1 MTTSLSDA
9 LEVDQL
15 FDQFRDFDGESGYL
29 EVIPETL
36 ACVRE
41 GAVEL
46 LREALEKP
54 AYDMLFERRADQ
66 AFPIGL
72 TLVSGMLMH
81 CAWEG
86 GLPLEEGYLISGKYI
101 QASFEMT
108 DVSELIE
115 ALHMMH
121 IEFAEK
127 VREKKTHISENS
139 VVHKCAGYITVH
151 ASQKINLHELAA
163 FCGYSLNGL
172 QHLFKRC
179 TDLTLTEYIRKER
192 ISRAKLLL
200 ERSDDTCSSISNQLS
215 FCSQSHF
222 VIQFKRETGMTP
234 SQYRNTTMKKS
245 KRIDPVVS

>member
-1 MTTSLSDA
+1 MAVSLSDA

-29 EVIPETL
+29 KVIPEAM

-46 LREALEKP
+46 LRETLEKP
-54 AYDMLFERRADQ
+54 AYNMLFERRADQ

-72 TLVSGMLMH
+72 ALTSGMLMR

-101 QASFEMT
+101 QASFGMT
-108 DVSELIE
+108 DISELIE
-115 ALHMMH
+115 ALHAMH

-127 VREKKTHISENS
+127 VREKKTYVSENS

-151 ASQKINLHELAA
+151 ASQKIDLDELAS

-179 TDLTLTEYIRKER
+179 TGLTLTECIRKEKV
-192 ISRAKLLL
+192 SRAKLLL
-200 ERSDDTCSSISNQLS
+200 ERSDDSCLSISNQLS

-222 VIQFKRETGMTP
+222 VTQFKRETGMTP
-234 SQYRNTTMKKS
+234 SQYRKAT
-245 KRIDPVVS
+245 V